1 MSTNKQTV
9 VCILF
14 LKDVKNLADHY
25 SKTVDL
31 LFDKRLP
38 IPSDLP
44 SIQDPA
50 EIAFDGEKQRRD
62 TG

>member
-9 VCILF
+9 VCIF
-14 LKDVKNLADHY
+14 YLKDVKNLADHY
-25 SKTVDL
+25 SET
-31 LFDKRLP
+31 FDNRLP

-44 SIQDPA
+44 CIQDPA
-50 EIAFDGEKQRRD
+50 EIAFDGEKKQRRG